1 MMKLLHKTL
10 IFSLFLSITAL
21 VSAQV
26 DSNELQSI
34 GEREIIFENYTGSYD
49 YRESVASIEGIG
61 RRLSDGLDNDSEK
74 KEYHYLNKYSVYHC
88 IGNEDEQTF
97 NADIISIDA
106 DARVEHIRNIRL
118 IISSYLANQY
128 RYSRRDAAT
137 LAYFIT
143 IYNAVYRQNL
153 AYFQNNFKTVVL
165 TYITAE
171 NAGLALKY
179 EEWPGKS
186 RIVIP
191 LSKNPQKGKASAL
204 NTSELSNK
212 DVIDAAKVE
221 NDNMSIKERKD
232 LINIKEKEVKELE
245 NEIKKEKETVE
256 KEKNKNEN
264 DEKKLNQTKKS
275 IEDREQWIRAE
286 EKDIAKQKAEIAK
299 MQDGPEKEKALKEL
313 AEREKA
319 LNAEKSAV
327 EKEKEKVA
335 DEEKALDAKKDET
348 AKKEK
353 NIAEK
358 ESEAKDK
365 KDEINDDKD
374 EVSDDELQKI
384 IDKNPDEAAKKKLE
398 EQAEQL
404 KEEKEQ
410 FKKEK
415 ETAEEEIEKQKE
427 ELAQKEDALRKNMPD
442 PRILA
447 GKFYYLKVKE
457 YMDNGH
463 YNNQLS
469 VIDGANRKILKTS
482 AFSNICGKNY
492 YVFKEGV
499 LVIGHKT
506 KDDTS
511 HYLSLLDTETL
522 ELKKMGTDN
531 IFQRTQIEIKDNF
544 IYTVIKGEDTY
555 YLAKFDLNLELQA
568 KSEVPVFNDTFMSFY
583 EDFIYL
589 NDSKKNILILDKNTL
604 KQLEVLEEH

>member
-1 MMKLLHKTL
+1 MKLLYRTI
-10 IFSLFLSITAL
+10 IFSLFLSLVTL

-34 GEREIIFENYTGSYD
+34 GEREITFENYTGSYD
-49 YRESVASIEGIG
+49 YRESVSSIESIG
-61 RRLSDGLDNDSEK
+61 KRLSDGLNNDSEK

-88 IGNEDEQTF
+88 IGNEDEDTF
-97 NADIISIDA
+97 SADIISIDA
-106 DARVEHIRNIRL
+106 NARVEHIRNIRL
-118 IISSYLANQY
+118 IISSYLVNQY
-128 RYSRRDAAT
+128 RYSKKDAVT

-143 IYNAVYRQNL
+143 IYNAVYRQDL
-153 AYFQNNFKTVVL
+153 AYFQNNFKTAVL
-165 TYITAE
+165 GYITAE
-171 NAGLALKY
+171 NAGLALRY

-191 LSKNPQKGKASAL
+191 LSKNPQKGRAGAL

-212 DVIDAAKVE
+212 DVIDAAKAE
-221 NDNMSIKERKD
+221 NNNMSIKERKD

-245 NEIKKEKETVE
+245 NEIKKEKSAVE

-264 DEKKLNQTKKS
+264 DEKKLDQAKKS
-275 IEDREQWIRAE
+275 IEDRERWIKAE
-286 EKDIAKQKAEIAK
+286 EKDIARQKAEIAK
-299 MQDGPEKEKALKEL
+299 MPDGPEKEKALKEL

-327 EKEKEKVA
+327 EKEKEKLA
-335 DEEKALDAKKDET
+335 EEKKALDTRKDET
-348 AKKEK
+348 SAKEK
-353 NIAEK
+353 NIADK
-358 ESEAKDK
+358 EDKAKNK
-365 KDEINDDKD
+365 KDEISDDKD
-374 EVSDDELQKI
+374 EISDDELQKI
-384 IDKNPDEAAKKKLE
+384 IDENPDEAAKKKLK

-404 KEEKEQ
+404 K
-410 FKKEK
+410 KEK
-415 ETAEEEIEKQKE
+415 KAAEEEIEKQKE

-511 HYLSLLDTETL
+511 HYLTLLDTETL
-522 ELKKMGTDN
+522 DLKKIGADN
-531 IFQRTQIEIKDNF
+531 IFQRTQIEIKNNF
-544 IYTVIKGEDTY
+544 IYAVIKGEDTY

-568 KSEVPVFNDTFMSFY
+568 KSETSVFNDTFMSFY

-589 NDSKKNILILDKNTL
+589 NDNKKNILILDKNTL
-604 KQLEVLEEH
+604 KQLEVLEEN

>member
-1 MMKLLHKTL
+1 MKLLYRTI
-10 IFSLFLSITAL
+10 IFSLFLSLVTL

-34 GEREIIFENYTGSYD
+34 GEREITFENYTGSYD
-49 YRESVASIEGIG
+49 YRESVSSIESIG
-61 RRLSDGLDNDSEK
+61 KRLSDGLNNDSEK

-88 IGNEDEQTF
+88 IGNEDEDTF
-97 NADIISIDA
+97 SADIISIDA
-106 DARVEHIRNIRL
+106 NARVEHIRNVRL
-118 IISSYLANQY
+118 IISSYLVNQY
-128 RYSRRDAAT
+128 RYSKKDAVT

-143 IYNAVYRQNL
+143 IYNAVYRQDL
-153 AYFQNNFKTVVL
+153 AYFQNNFKTAVL
-165 TYITAE
+165 DYITAE

-191 LSKNPQKGKASAL
+191 LSKNPQKGRAGAL

-212 DVIDAAKVE
+212 DVIDAAKAE
-221 NDNMSIKERKD
+221 NNNMSIKERKD

-245 NEIKKEKETVE
+245 NEIKKEKSAVE

-264 DEKKLNQTKKS
+264 DEKKLDQAEKS
-275 IEDREQWIRAE
+275 IEDRERRIKAE
-286 EKDIAKQKAEIAK
+286 EREIARQKAEIAK
-299 MQDGPEKEKALKEL
+299 MPDGPEKEKALKEL

-327 EKEKEKVA
+327 EKEKEKLA
-335 DEEKALDAKKDET
+335 EEKKALAARKDET
-348 AKKEK
+348 SAKEK
-353 NIAEK
+353 SIADK
-358 ESEAKDK
+358 EDKAKNK
-365 KDEINDDKD
+365 KDEISDDKD
-374 EVSDDELQKI
+374 EISDDELQKI
-384 IDKNPDEAAKKKLE
+384 IDENPDEAAKKKLK

-404 KEEKEQ
+404 K
-410 FKKEK
+410 KEK
-415 ETAEEEIEKQKE
+415 KAAEEEIEKQKE

-511 HYLSLLDTETL
+511 HYLTLLDTETL
-522 ELKKMGTDN
+522 DLKKIGADN

-544 IYTVIKGEDTY
+544 IYAVIKGEDTY

-568 KSEVPVFNDTFMSFY
+568 KSETPVFNDTFMSFY

-589 NDSKKNILILDKNTL
+589 NDNKKNILILDKNTL
-604 KQLEVLEEH
+604 KQLEVLEEN

>member
-1 MMKLLHKTL
+1 MMKSLHKTI
-10 IFSLFLSITAL
+10 IFSLFLSIAAL
-21 VSAQV
+21 LSAQV

-34 GEREIIFENYTGSYD
+34 GEREIIFENYTGTYD
-49 YRESVASIEGIG
+49 YRESVSSIEGIG
-61 RRLSDGLDNDSEK
+61 RRLSDGLNNDSEK

-88 IGNEDEQTF
+88 VSSEDEDKF

-106 DARVEHIRNIRL
+106 DARVEHIRNVRL
-118 IISSYLANQY
+118 IISSYLTNQY
-128 RYSRRDAAT
+128 RYSKRDAAT
-137 LAYFIT
+137 LAYFVT
-143 IYNAVYRQNL
+143 IYNAVYRQDL
-153 AYFQNNFKTVVL
+153 AYFQNNFQTIVL
-165 TYITAE
+165 DYITAE

-179 EEWPGKS
+179 DEWPGKS

-191 LSKNPQKGKASAL
+191 LSKDPKSGKAGAL

-232 LINIKEKEVKELE
+232 LIKIKEKEVKELE
-245 NEIKKEKETVE
+245 NEIKKEKSAVE

-264 DEKKLNQTKKS
+264 DEKKLNQAKKTV
-275 IEDREQWIRAE
+275 EDRERWIRAE

-299 MQDGPEKEKALKEL
+299 MPDGPEKEKALKEL

-319 LNAEKSAV
+319 LNDEKSAV
-327 EKEKEKVA
+327 KKEKEKLA
-335 DEEKALDAKKDET
+335 EEEKALEAKKNET
-348 AKKEK
+348 SAKEK
-353 NIAEK
+353 NIADK
-358 ESEAKDK
+358 ENKAQDK

-374 EVSDDELQKI
+374 EINDDELQKI
-384 IDKNPDEAAKKKLE
+384 IDENPDEAAKKKLK
-398 EQAEQL
+398 EQADQL
-404 KEEKEQ
+404 KEEK
-410 FKKEK
+410 KA
-415 ETAEEEIEKQKE
+415 AEEEIQKQKD

-457 YMDNGH
+457 YLDNGH

-482 AFSNICGKNY
+482 TFSNICGKNY

-499 LVIGHKT
+499 LVIGHRT
-506 KDDTS
+506 KEDTS
-511 HYLSLLDTETL
+511 HYLALLDTETL
-522 ELKKMGTDN
+522 DLKKIGTDN
-531 IFQRTQIEIKDNF
+531 IFQRTQIETKDNF
-544 IYTVIKGEDTY
+544 IYAVMKGEDAY
-555 YLAKFDLNLELQA
+555 YLAKFNLNLELQA
-568 KSEVPVFNDTFMSFY
+568 ASEVPVFNDTFMSFY

-604 KQLEVLEEH
+604 KQLEVLEDN